1 MPDQK
6 ISELAAL
13 SAVDDDDLLALVD
26 TSAGET
32 KKATKAALFANPTFT
47 GNVVVPDADADG
59 EAIAYDQ
66 AGARLAG
73 LTSTGNVTMASS
85 YNTLNLE
92 TVVGLPS
99 RIRWTVDGSGV
110 WTIERQ
116 ATTGHL
122 AVAQSDLSTG
132 AYQSIPLTLVR
143 SGTTSEVRMTG
154 AASVTVPSP
163 SASTHAARLVRT
175 PSAVTGDLGLP
186 GYAGSD
192 TGWRDITAL
201 QVNGWAFTL
210 IELHRSGAH
219 CTLRG
224 VWPITA
230 DDAKTSDTF
239 YTLPSGYRSSQLLDM
254 PTRNPSTT
262 GAAGPFIRLN
272 TAGPAQAILTSTVS
286 TVYFSISWVTTDTWP
301 TSLPGT
307 QVSAPASW

>member
-192 TGWRDITAL
+192 TGVRNIASLLPAGLNTVTTA
-201 QVNGWAFTL
+201 TL
-210 IELHRSGAH
+210 TRCGNIVTVSLDVTS
-219 CTLRG
+219 
-224 VWPITA
+224 TA
-230 DDAKTSDTF
+230 GIAAGIIA
-239 YTLPSGYRSSQLLDM
+239 LPSGYRAS
-254 PTRNPSTT
+254 
-262 GAAGPFIRLN
+262 AGLVNFLWF
-272 TAGPAQAILTSTVS
+272 TVFGSTVARGYVNS
-286 TVYFSISWVTTDTWP
+286 SGQFQYPAMAASVRWATSLSYYTTDTWP
-301 TSLPGT
+301 SSLPGT
-307 QVSAPASW
+307 QVTAPASW